1 MNSLF
6 TRFRGY
12 GILTI
17 ALLLFSVSIFFSFDR
32 MLKEQDE
39 VARSSGESTIWA
51 VTQTEVELYRVLDAL
66 HGFGT
71 ADTALS
77 HDELLQR
84 FSVFAGNL
92 LHLHQGSIAVKLNE
106 IEGADM
112 TIGDLITQLP
122 GIQRAL
128 ASLVKGD
135 RMPADKIE
143 HDLRAFEEPLR
154 RIALETLH
162 RSDALAESQRRSFQ
176 EVYFQLLL
184 YFAGAFV
191 GGTLLL
197 VLLFRGVRKANRLL
211 EERERTEER
220 LRESEQRFRDYAA
233 SSSDWLWETDAK
245 GRFTYFSKGY
255 LEKVGFSAI
264 EIVGKSHEEIAL
276 VEGDEANWRKHHEI
290 TARQELF
297 RDFQYRMRGLDKL
310 RHIKVS
316 GVPIFSPTG
325 LFLGYRG
332 TGTDVTAQVEA
343 EIELLAAKEQAEFAS
358 KAKSQ
363 FLATMSHEIRT
374 PMNGVLGMIGL
385 LLDTDLDKEQ
395 RSYAATVRESG
406 AALVTIIDDILDF
419 SKMEAGKLTLEQVE
433 FDLRQVVEGVVDLL
447 APRAQ
452 AKGIEIGAFIA
463 ADVPLAL
470 RGDPGRLRQVLLN
483 LAGNAVKFTERG
495 GIAVLVEQLERSA
508 GRVRLEFEIVDTG
521 IGIPDHLQE
530 GLFAEF
536 TQADPSYTRRYGG
549 TGLGLAISKKLTEL
563 MGGDIGFTS
572 RHGEGSRFWFTAEL
586 DRGAEQAQR
595 GLMPTLPALRVL
607 VVDDNETARTI
618 FAKQIAAA
626 GLSAGMAAD
635 AATALK
641 ALADAARAGT
651 PYHVALIDE
660 TLGAGG
666 AQDLARRIKQDP
678 ALAGTKLLLAM
689 PLASRMEPEALHRA
703 GFDAALAKPA
713 HQAALVDCLAHLDRP
728 SAAVASAAPAE
739 PRLAPATGQ
748 PTRLADARLLLV
760 EDSPVNHVVAEAM
773 LSKQV
778 RRIVT
783 ARNGAEAVASM
794 QADDYD
800 VVLMD
805 IAMPEMDGIEATR
818 IIRGLPSPKGDV
830 PIIAMT
836 AHAMAGDRE
845 RCLAA
850 GMDDYLTKP
859 VDRDRLIQA
868 LSHWLAAA
876 AAGRP
881 RPTVAAI
888 EPLAPRTRESG
899 GNGLLDLAILERLE
913 QDTSPAVIKDLVKTF
928 ILETMA
934 RLDRIAEAARAG
946 DIATLEREAHSLKGS
961 AGTFG
966 APRLE
971 ARAQA
976 IEFACKEGD
985 GERARS
991 LIGELRPLSIAAA
1004 EAMVEHFEAREPG
1017 ATALERSTRAAAG
1030 GAGLPR

>member
-1 MNSLF
+1 VNSIF

-39 VARSSGESTIWA
+39 VAHSSGESTIWA
-51 VTQTEVELYRVLDAL
+51 VTQTEVELYRVIDAL

-71 ADTALS
+71 ADTSLS

-84 FSVFAGNL
+84 FSIFAGEL

-122 GIQRAL
+122 GIQRSL
-128 ASLVKGD
+128 SSLVMGD
-135 RMPADKIE
+135 RLPAEKVE

-184 YFAGAFV
+184 YFAGVFL

-197 VLLFRGVRKANRLL
+197 VLLFRGIRRADRLL

-255 LEKVGFSAI
+255 LDRLGFNAI
-264 EIVGKSHEEIAL
+264 EIVGKSHEEIAV
-276 VEGDEANWRKHHEI
+276 VEGDEENWRRHHAI
-290 TARQELF
+290 TARREPF
-297 RDFQYRMRGLDKL
+297 RDFQYRMRAPDRI
-310 RHIKVS
+310 RHIQVS
-316 GVPIFSPTG
+316 GVPIFDPG
-325 LFLGYRG
+325 GAFLGYRG
-332 TGTDVTAQVEA
+332 TGTDVTPQVEA
-343 EIELLAAKEQAEFAS
+343 DIELHAAKEQAELAS

-385 LLDTDLDKEQ
+385 LLDTALDKEQ
-395 RSYAATVRESG
+395 RSYAETVRESG

-419 SKMEAGKLTLEQVE
+419 SKMEADKLTLERVD

-463 ADVPLAL
+463 PELPTGL

-483 LAGNAVKFTERG
+483 LTGNAVKFTERG
-495 GIAVLVEQLERSA
+495 GISVLVSRAGPDGAQLGA
-508 GRVRLEFEIVDTG
+508 GQVRLQFEIVDTG
-521 IGIPDHLQE
+521 IGIPDHQQH

-536 TQADPSYTRRYGG
+536 TQADPSYTRKYGG

-563 MGGDIGFTS
+563 MGGDIGFAS
-572 RHGEGSRFWFTAEL
+572 RPGQGSRFWFTATL
-586 DRGAEQAQR
+586 DRAAAPAEAAPAAR
-595 GLMPTLPALRVL
+595 LPAGRVL
-607 VVDDNETARTI
+607 VVDDNETARSI
-618 FAKQIAAA
+618 FARQLHALGQEAETEV
-626 GLSAGMAAD
+626 D
-635 AATALK
+635 AEGALRT
-641 ALADAARAGT
+641 LAFAQQRGT
-651 PYHVALIDE
+651 PFELAIIDE
-660 TLGAGG
+660 TLGSAGG
-666 AQDLARRIKQDP
+666 RDLARRIKQDP
-678 ALAGTKLLLAM
+678 SLARTRLVLAL
-689 PLASRMEPEALHRA
+689 PLASRIEEPALRAA

-713 HQAALVDCLAHLDRP
+713 RQAALVECLARL
-728 SAAVASAAPAE
+728 AAPVEAATE
-739 PRLAPATGQ
+739 GAPAAKVSALPSG
-748 PTRLADARLLLV
+748 PATRLADARLLLV

-773 LSKQV
+773 LTKHV
-778 RRIVT
+778 GRIDR
-783 ARNGAEAVASM
+783 ARNGVEAVA
-794 QADDYD
+794 AVEGRDYD
-800 VVLMD
+800 LVLMD

-818 IIRGLPSPKGDV
+818 IIRGMPSPKGDL

-859 VDRDRLIQA
+859 VDRDRLIEA
-868 LSHWLAAA
+868 LSRWLS

-881 RPTVAAI
+881 RPSVALI
-888 EPLAPRTRESG
+888 EPLAPRPPASSD
-899 GNGLLDLAILERLE
+899 GLLDIATLERLE
-913 QDTSPAVIKDLVKTF
+913 QDTSPVVVKDLVKTF
-928 ILETMA
+928 ILETMR
-934 RLDRIAEAARAG
+934 RLDRIAAAAEAQ
-946 DIATLEREAHSLKGS
+946 DLATLEREAHSLKGS
-961 AGTFG
+961 SGTFG
-966 APRLE
+966 AATLE
-971 ARAQA
+971 
-976 IEFACKEGD
+976 
-985 GERARS
+985 ERARAIELACTEGEAERASS
-991 LIGELRPLSIAAA
+991 LIAELRPLAIAAA
-1004 EAMVEHFEAREPG
+1004 EAMVEHFEARAAVAAPS
-1017 ATALERSTRAAAG
+1017 LRAAAS
-1030 GAGLPR
+1030 